1 MLLVRILH
9 VQHYYNQTTVTK
21 NTTVE
26 RVSQKR
32 PSMLRESSNVF
43 ENFWWDKL
51 TEKNTDT
58 TAHTLQYFSI
68 LI

>member
-43 ENFWWDKL
+43 ENF
-51 TEKNTDT
+51 
-58 TAHTLQYFSI
+58 
-68 LI
+68 